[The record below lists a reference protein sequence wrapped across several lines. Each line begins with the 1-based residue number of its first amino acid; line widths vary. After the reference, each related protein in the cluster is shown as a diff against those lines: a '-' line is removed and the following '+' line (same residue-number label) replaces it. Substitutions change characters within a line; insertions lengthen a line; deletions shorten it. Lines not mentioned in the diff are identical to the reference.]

1 MSDRA
6 STGSP
11 ADRSPGGGAAGGR
24 QTGAAADGGIP
35 DIPSPDFPIPDVPI
49 PEGPAPP
56 AAAAAPLDAAEAAR
70 RAEEAELGRR
80 FRSGDELALEDAYR
94 RYAGSVYARC
104 LRQLGDVGEA
114 QDVTQVV
121 FVAAWRGRDGYR
133 PDEAPLGAWISGIA
147 RYKIADAWALRERRR
162 RELAAA
168 GVLSLRPTPAR
179 QGVAEEVS
187 GRLAVLDQLAAL
199 GEPQRTVMELAVFA
213 DLTHQQIAARL
224 EMPLGTVK
232 SHLRRSLLRMRR
244 RLEVDGE
251 AL

>member
-1 MSDRA
+1 MSDSDERP
-6 STGSP
+6 P
-11 ADRSPGGGAAGGR
+11 ALAR
-24 QTGAAADGGIP
+24 
-35 DIPSPDFPIPDVPI
+35 V
-49 PEGPAPP
+49 APP
-56 AAAAAPLDAAEAAR
+56 PPGDVHGPDDADVAERVDGLEGVAGD
-70 RAEEAELGRR
+70 EDDLGRR
-80 FRSGDELALEDAYR
+80 FRDGDERALEAAYQ
-94 RYAGSVYARC
+94 RYSGAVYARS

-147 RYKIADAWALRERRR
+147 RYKIADAWAARERRR

-168 GVLSLRPTPAR
+168 GVLSLRPGPVR
-179 QGVAEEVS
+179 PGVAEEVS
-187 GRLAVLDQLAAL
+187 GRLAVLDQLAGL

-224 EMPLGTVK
+224 QMPLGTVK

-244 RLEVDGE
+244 RLEVDGG

>member
-1 MSDRA
+1 MTEGRGSSTAGQPAEPGRTPGRA
-6 STGSP
+6 PERTP
-11 ADRSPGGGAAGGR
+11 ARPPARPA
-24 QTGAAADGGIP
+24 
-35 DIPSPDFPIPDVPI
+35 
-49 PEGPAPP
+49 APP
-56 AAAAAPLDAAEAAR
+56 AAAAEPRDPDSTAS
-70 RAEEAELGRR
+70 AEEAELGRR
-80 FRSGDELALEDAYR
+80 FRAGDERALEAAYR
-94 RYAGSVYARC
+94 RYAGSVYARG

-121 FVAAWRGRDGYR
+121 FVAAWKGREGYR

-147 RYKIADAWALRERRR
+147 RYKIADAWAQRERHR

-168 GVLSLRPTPAR
+168 GVLSLRPSPAR
-179 QGVAEEVS
+179 QGVADEVS
-187 GRLAVLDQLAAL
+187 GRLAVLDQLSTL

-224 EMPLGTVK
+224 QMPLGTVK

-244 RLEVDGE
+244 RLEVEGE